1 MAKKTASAVS
11 GGRPAPSPPIT
22 WPTINA
28 EPGLELERLSQ
39 DLIIVDGFFSRQT
52 LKTWR
57 TFLPTIN
64 MSPPAPAQKG
74 YAARFND
81 RFGVQ
86 APDFARN
93 LYEKSGLKELCE
105 AGIESGVKGK
115 RPVGLNPNI
124 RLYKYE
130 EGAYFGPHYDD
141 DFFDPSTRQRSEW
154 TLLIYLTGVEDGV
167 VGGETAFYPSAN
179 TKRDGA
185 ALSVPLVAGRALL
198 HRHGHACMLHEGRKV
213 GKGTKWVLRS
223 DVMFA

>member
-1 MAKKTASAVS
+1 MAKKTVQASAAT
-11 GGRPAPSPPIT
+11 RPAPSPPIN
-22 WPTINA
+22 WPIITA
-28 EPGLELERLSQ
+28 EPHLELERLSQ

-57 TFLPTIN
+57 TFLPTIT

-86 APDFARN
+86 APDFARH

-115 RPVGLNPNI
+115 RPVGLNPNV
-124 RLYKYE
+124 RLYKYD
-130 EGAYFGPHYDD
+130 EGAYFGREFLLLLLSSPRLSRSLSEHYDD
-141 DFFDPSTRQRSEW
+141 DFFDPATRQRSEW

-167 VGGETAFYPSAN
+167 VGELLSSPSS
-179 TKRDGA
+179 R
-185 ALSVPLVAGRALL
+185 LPLG
-198 HRHGHACMLHEGRKV
+198 
-213 GKGTKWVLRS
+213 S
-223 DVMFA
+223 S